1 MVTRNPDMRVRSV
14 ELTAIGEL
22 QGAEHPSN
30 ITTTLPQ
37 FGQFLGGNCFAEGK
51 ATRLASA

>member
-37 FGQFLGGNCFAEGK
+37 FAQFLVGNRSAGGK

>member
-37 FGQFLGGNCFAEGK
+37 FGQLLPGNRFAEGK
-51 ATRLASA
+51 TTKLSSA